1 MRVFSFFSLI
11 HVDRFADLAL
21 LIGSH
26 GIVVEPH
33 SMGEDNTVEV
43 YFTGEAQVAS
53 RLYNCLN
60 TINYIMS
67 TAPVFEDT
75 Q

>member
-1 MRVFSFFSLI
+1 
-11 HVDRFADLAL
+11 
-21 LIGSH
+21 
-26 GIVVEPH
+26 
-33 SMGEDNTVEV
+33 MGEDNTVEV